1 MKSKRIVAA
10 SVAAV
15 LSLGLAAG
23 PVVTAQADPPGNGIG
38 RSTASKAELKQAW
51 ATLKAALTA
60 ANRQFVMAV
69 HQAQTDFR
77 TSTQAQRAALV
88 AVLDD
93 PERPASRKPPRWFS
107 SARTQPNNAPSAR
120 RRSRRQQC
128 NAKRRGKLAWQ
139 EFRAAVR

>member
-51 ATLKAALTA
+51 ATLKAALTV

-93 PERPASRKPPRWFS
+93 PEATGEQKAAALVQFRADTAEQRAVRQAAVKAAAVQRQEARK
-107 SARTQPNNAPSAR
+107 A
-120 RRSRRQQC
+120 
-128 NAKRRGKLAWQ
+128 AWQ